1 MNSRHYD
8 NELKVSEELR
18 NLELTMNM
26 ADLENGKKTLFRQIY
41 LQHRNDGVLTPRIKI
56 CNGTSKMGAITFM
69 LMNVS
74 LQNQI
79 SVRNNYYA
87 TSYSI

>member
-41 LQHRNDGVLTPRIKI
+41 L
-56 CNGTSKMGAITFM
+56 
-69 LMNVS
+69 
-74 LQNQI
+74 
-79 SVRNNYYA
+79 
-87 TSYSI
+87 